1 MTLSNLIKRFYHE
14 VWNAADID
22 CAREILHPEFDFRE
36 SLGPK
41 RSGPDEFIRY
51 MEEVRAA
58 LPDFQCNIVEIVD
71 AEEKAVAR
79 MSFVGTHHGKFFGVD
94 GTQQRIEWSGA
105 AFFTLREQK
114 IGSLWVLG
122 DIDSIKRQLK
132 AHPKVAFL
140 DPHS

>member
-1 MTLSNLIKRFYHE
+1 MTLSDQIKRLYHE
-14 VWNAADID
+14 VWNAADTD
-22 CAREILHPEFDFRE
+22 CAREIIHPEFDFRG

-51 MEEVRAA
+51 TEEVREA

-71 AEEKAVAR
+71 AEEKAAAR
-79 MSFVGTHHGKFFGVD
+79 ISFVGTHHGVFFGVD

-105 AFFTLREQK
+105 AFFTIREQK

-122 DIDSIKRQLK
+122 DIDSIKRQLN

-140 DPHS
+140 DPYA